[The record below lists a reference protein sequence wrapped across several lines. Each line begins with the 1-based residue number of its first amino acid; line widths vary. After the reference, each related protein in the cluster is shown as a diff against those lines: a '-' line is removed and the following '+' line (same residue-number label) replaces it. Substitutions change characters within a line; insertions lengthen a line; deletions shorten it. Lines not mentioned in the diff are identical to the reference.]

1 MTKAK
6 GKPKSELRL
15 TWSADFSPLPADLA
29 QPGGG
34 GLKSALLN
42 STAVHPGLSLMSL
55 PGDHDPRNWSAGVRR
70 GAIAKQRRWLVPGR
84 KPALQFIESAFK

>member
-42 STAVHPGLSLMSL
+42 STAVRPGPL
-55 PGDHDPRNWSAGVRR
+55 PFGWGEGGTSGNHF
-70 GAIAKQRRWLVPGR
+70 LE
-84 KPALQFIESAFK
+84 LQAVDDGQGLPLRIDVKR